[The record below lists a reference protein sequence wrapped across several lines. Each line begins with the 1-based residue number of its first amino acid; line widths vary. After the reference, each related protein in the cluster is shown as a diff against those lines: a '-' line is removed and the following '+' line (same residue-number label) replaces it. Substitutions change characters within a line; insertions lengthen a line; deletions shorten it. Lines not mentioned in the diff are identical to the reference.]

1 MPLWGKLAETWKH
14 QKTLNQ
20 WMQSLQWGLN
30 PLDQIQSKTMM
41 LKEQCFQARKEASRL
56 NTPAHEKHDGS
67 SLAWCRSTGGSKGEG
82 AIASSYQLPFINRMA
97 MLGCRDYTSVRS
109 LRISTVNPW
118 FLRFYN
124 SALKLYFRKGWQGS
138 LSQGVYQIEQIFV

>member
-30 PLDQIQSKTMM
+30 PLDQIQSKTMT

-56 NTPAHEKHDGS
+56 NTPAHEKQAHELS
-67 SLAWCRSTGGSKGEG
+67 RGE
-82 AIASSYQLPFINRMA
+82 QLDMMPFNR
-97 MLGCRDYTSVRS
+97 
-109 LRISTVNPW
+109 W
-118 FLRFYN
+118 
-124 SALKLYFRKGWQGS
+124 
-138 LSQGVYQIEQIFV
+138 